1 MVRGGVG
8 IRRAAE
14 VLEEG
19 GEVKP
24 ITFTVPG
31 QPVAKARARVC
42 VNRGK
47 VHSFTP
53 AKTTAYE
60 STVRLAFTL
69 AYPNHVPLEGALWV
83 EATAYFMPP
92 KSFTLPKPHED
103 VDIED
108 IPHTKRP
115 DADNIAKIFSDAL
128 NGVAWRDDS
137 QIASLSID
145 KRYSMTPRLE
155 VSISQI
161 GTEGK

>member
-1 MVRGGVG
+1 MT
-8 IRRAAE
+8 AP
-14 VLEEG
+14 LC
-19 GEVKP
+19 
-24 ITFTVPG
+24 FTVPG

-53 AKTTAYE
+53 LKTTAYE
-60 STVRLAFTL
+60 STVRLAFTT
-69 AYPNHVPLEGALWV
+69 AYPGHVPLEGPLWV

-92 KSFTLPKPHED
+92 KSFKLPKNDE
-103 VDIED
+103 VDLED

-115 DADNIAKIFSDAL
+115 DADNIIKSFFDAL

-137 QIASLSID
+137 QVAALSMD
-145 KRYSMTPRLE
+145 KRYSTTPRLE
-155 VSISQI
+155 LSISQI